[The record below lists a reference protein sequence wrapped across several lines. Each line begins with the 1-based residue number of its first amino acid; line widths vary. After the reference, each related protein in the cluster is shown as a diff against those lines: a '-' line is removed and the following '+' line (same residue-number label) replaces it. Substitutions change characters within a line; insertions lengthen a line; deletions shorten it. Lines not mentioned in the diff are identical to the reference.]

1 MLEWNVPI
9 AAAAAEGGFNDMNL
23 LLSLILLGSGIYCLY
38 TWLRL
43 LVTKR
48 LFRNGLLVPKEKKI
62 SDCADEE
69 EYIRYIMPPLTVMA
83 LMTTAYG
90 VVVMLNDGFSLNLL
104 PYPWGLVPL
113 VLTLGAMAWYA
124 VRNARAN
131 RDYFGM

>member
-9 AAAAAEGGFNDMNL
+9 AAAAAEGSFNEMNL
-23 LLSLILLGSGIYCLY
+23 LLALILLGSGVYCLY

-69 EYIRYIMPPLTVMA
+69 EYIRYIMPPLTVLV

-90 VVVMLNDGFSLNLL
+90 VLITLNDVFELELL
-104 PYPWGLVPL
+104 PYPWGLAPL
-113 VLTLGAMAWYA
+113 VLTLGAIVWYM

-131 RDYFGM
+131 REYFGM

>member
-1 MLEWNVPI
+1 MFEWNVPF
-9 AAAAAEGGFNDMNL
+9 AAAVAGDSFNEMNL
-23 LLSLILLGSGIYCLY
+23 LLALIMLGSGIYCLY

-43 LVTKR
+43 VVTKR

-69 EYIRYIMPPLTVMA
+69 EYIRYTMPSLTVMA

-90 VVVMLNDGFSLNLL
+90 VLITLNDVFELALL

-113 VLTLGAMAWYA
+113 VLTLGSMAWYG

>member
-9 AAAAAEGGFNDMNL
+9 AAAAAEGSFNEMNL
-23 LLSLILLGSGIYCLY
+23 LLALILLGSGVYCLY

-69 EYIRYIMPPLTVMA
+69 EYIRYIMPPLTVLA
-83 LMTTAYG
+83 LMTTAHG
-90 VVVMLNDGFSLNLL
+90 VLITLNDVFELELL
-104 PYPWGLVPL
+104 PYPWGLAPL
-113 VLTLGAMAWYA
+113 VLTLGAIVWYM

-131 RDYFGM
+131 REYFGM